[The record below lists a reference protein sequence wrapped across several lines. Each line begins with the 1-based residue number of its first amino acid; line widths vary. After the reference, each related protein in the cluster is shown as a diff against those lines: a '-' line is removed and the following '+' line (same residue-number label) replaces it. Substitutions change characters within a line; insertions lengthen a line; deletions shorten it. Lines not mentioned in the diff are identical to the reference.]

1 MLSTPPIR
9 LTGYYLSGNIR
20 LHPSDS
26 PGVLGNGCQG
36 ILSEVMAWFQQLRF
50 QQPRWKSACFAA
62 IIHDPARFA
71 HPIRAIHGM
80 LSNHGNAI
88 PSVWVDVYDNAQLCL
103 DNSLTPG
110 RVTNARQESDLRRSV
125 HAVAAE
131 IRPTT
136 MAPSKMKSEVARS
149 GLVIIK

>member
-1 MLSTPPIR
+1 
-9 LTGYYLSGNIR
+9 
-20 LHPSDS
+20 
-26 PGVLGNGCQG
+26 
-36 ILSEVMAWFQQLRF
+36 MAQTE
-50 QQPRWKSACFAA
+50 
-62 IIHDPARFA
+62 A
-71 HPIRAIHGM
+71 HLQTVPIRAIHGK

-110 RVTNARQESDLRRSV
+110 RVTNARQESDLGRAA

>member
-1 MLSTPPIR
+1 MDGARSCTARPIAQ
-9 LTGYYLSGNIR
+9 T
-20 LHPSDS
+20 
-26 PGVLGNGCQG
+26 
-36 ILSEVMAWFQQLRF
+36 E
-50 QQPRWKSACFAA
+50 
-62 IIHDPARFA
+62 A
-71 HPIRAIHGM
+71 HLQTVPIRAIHGK

-110 RVTNARQESDLRRSV
+110 RVTNARQESDLGRAA

>member
-1 MLSTPPIR
+1 MI
-9 LTGYYLSGNIR
+9 I
-20 LHPSDS
+20 
-26 PGVLGNGCQG
+26 
-36 ILSEVMAWFQQLRF
+36 ILFLVSI
-50 QQPRWKSACFAA
+50 CFAA
-62 IIHDPARFA
+62 IIHDPVRFA
-71 HPIRAIHGM
+71 HPIRAIHGR

-110 RVTNARQESDLRRSV
+110 RVTNARQESDLGRAV